1 MKNGGLAA
9 LWVKLGRGKWRGEPW
24 FYGEESRA
32 SNPGFNAA
40 NSSGEI
46 HGIEIGEEHDD
57 VT

>member
-1 MKNGGLAA
+1 MGEIGE
-9 LWVKLGRGKWRGEPW
+9 GKWRGEPW

-46 HGIEIGEEHDD
+46 HGIEIGEEQDD